1 MIGPKCGASTNP
13 RGQLSTPVA
22 PVADRLNLW
31 TNAFPFPDRLRDGE
45 IGRQS
50 SNRSLSVIDPEGVAG
65 QRRALR
71 PIYFQRR
78 WKVEM
83 SNTKL
88 NDYQLLDEAK
98 AALRGKDVE
107 RATPLFAEYSR
118 RRVAAVK
125 AKVANDPA

>member
-1 MIGPKCGASTNP
+1 
-13 RGQLSTPVA
+13 
-22 PVADRLNLW
+22 
-31 TNAFPFPDRLRDGE
+31 
-45 IGRQS
+45 
-50 SNRSLSVIDPEGVAG
+50 
-65 QRRALR
+65 LR